1 MENIAI
7 TENMLADRKHL
18 NDEGFI
24 KLLANIRYNLFRKIP
39 TFRPR
44 KSANSLNQHNKYQ
57 RYEQRNQRN
66 SQDSR
71 FYGDEFYRHN

>member
-18 NDEGFI
+18 NDEGFK
-24 KLLANIRYNLFRKIP
+24 KLLANIRYNLFGKIP

-44 KSANSLNQHNKYQ
+44 ILAVHIT
-57 RYEQRNQRN
+57 
-66 SQDSR
+66 
-71 FYGDEFYRHN
+71 